1 MSKDISSGSDDVV
14 LALQEQVKSQQ
25 EKITTFADDVD
36 RYKRQ
41 LKEKEN
47 VLVTREKV
55 DNLLRSLSLTWIVF
69 NTDIL

>member
-55 DNLLRSLSLTWIVF
+55 DNLLRSLSLT
-69 NTDIL
+69 